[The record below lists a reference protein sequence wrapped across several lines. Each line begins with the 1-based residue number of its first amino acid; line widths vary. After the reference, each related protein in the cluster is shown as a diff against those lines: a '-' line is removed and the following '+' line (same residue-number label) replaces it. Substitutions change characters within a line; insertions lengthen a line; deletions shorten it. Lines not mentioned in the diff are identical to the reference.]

1 MPLAMLGKGFLMA
14 LLVQCC
20 RSEFRSASLSERSVV
35 DVDMAVPVHRRGLQQ
50 ILGCGD
56 SQWQCSSLSGQ
67 QTRLSESVHA
77 AVLTGNCSQVFGL
90 LNLWQCGPNLVQG
103 DMITAVQHGN
113 CVSGCADLRP
123 QLCSAPPA
131 PAPAPSESYP

>member
-1 MPLAMLGKGFLMA
+1 MPLAMLGKAFLMA
-14 LLVQCC
+14 LIVKYC
-20 RSEFRSASLSERSVV
+20 RSEFRSASLSELTVV

-50 ILGCGD
+50 TSGCGD
-56 SQWQCSSLSGQ
+56 SQWQCSSLNGQ

-77 AVLTGNCSQVFGL
+77 AVVTGNCSQVSGL

-113 CVSGCADLRP
+113 CVSGCTGLRP
-123 QLCSAPPA
+123 QLCAAPSV
-131 PAPAPSESYP
+131 PAPAPSESHL